1 MTANGAGSG
10 ALMAVAAMCSVQ
22 VGAAVAVG
30 LIDDIG
36 ASGAAWLRLFW
47 AAILLLVIVRP
58 LLGLDLTELALRYE
72 DYRQQI
78 QALTEEYRR
87 SGDAEFAALIADKTA
102 AYIAS
107 KGDDLGITCTPR
119 VEMEDRDGVP
129 WPSAVTLDIP
139 KDEALSA
146 WLSTELAIDDAHQ
159 YWREADE

>member
-1 MTANGAGSG
+1 MFRRRPPVPASSAEVVPLSRAQLLGVLAGLLLVG
-10 ALMAVAAMCSVQ
+10 GMA
-22 VGAAVAVG
+22 
-30 LIDDIG
+30 
-36 ASGAAWLRLFW
+36 
-47 AAILLLVIVRP
+47 LLLVIVRP

>member
-1 MTANGAGSG
+1 MIAETLRTWLLSVIAAGMIVG
-10 ALMAVAAMCSVQ
+10 ILYALLPRGRMKAVAHT
-22 VGAAVAVG
+22 VGGMA
-30 LIDDIG
+30 
-36 ASGAAWLRLFW
+36 
-47 AAILLLVIVRP
+47 LLLVIVRP
-58 LLGLDLTELALRYE
+58 LLGLDLTELA
-72 DYRQQI
+72 YRQQI

-107 KGDDLGITCTPR
+107 KGDDLGVTCTPQ
-119 VEMEDRDGVP
+119 VETEERDGVP

>member
-1 MTANGAGSG
+1 MIAETLRTWLLGVIAAGMIVG
-10 ALMAVAAMCSVQ
+10 ILYALLPRGRMKAVAHT
-22 VGAAVAVG
+22 VGGMA
-30 LIDDIG
+30 
-36 ASGAAWLRLFW
+36 
-47 AAILLLVIVRP
+47 LLLVIV
-58 LLGLDLTELALRYE
+58 ALRYE

-119 VEMEDRDGVP
+119 VETEERDGVP

>member
-1 MTANGAGSG
+1 MIAETLRTWLLGIIAAGMIVG
-10 ALMAVAAMCSVQ
+10 ILYALLPRGRMKAVAHT
-22 VGAAVAVG
+22 VGGMA
-30 LIDDIG
+30 
-36 ASGAAWLRLFW
+36 
-47 AAILLLVIVRP
+47 LLLVIVRP

-159 YWREADE
+159 YWCEADE